1 MSLNEIIKIGTR
13 IKRIRMNKKISQRA
27 VAEALGIPYSTYS
40 NYENNN
46 REPNHD
52 TLKRIADVL
61 DVSVSYLIYGETGSM
76 ATNTAE
82 YLLTLSGFELNENP
96 DGTFTICDI
105 ENNKTKNSVI
115 VTVSQLKRLVLETS
129 DYVTYLTQKL
139 FHQ

>member
-13 IKRIRMNKKISQRA
+13 IKRIRMDKKISQRA
-27 VAEALGIPYSTYS
+27 VAEALGIPYSTY
-40 NYENNN
+40 N

>member
-13 IKRIRMNKKISQRA
+13 IKRIRMDKKISQRA

-76 ATNTAE
+76 ATNT
-82 YLLTLSGFELNENP
+82 LSGFELNENP
-96 DGTFTICDI
+96 DVTFTICDI

>member
-1 MSLNEIIKIGTR
+1 MSLNEFIKIGTR
-13 IKRIRMNKKISQRA
+13 IKRIRMDKKMSQRA

-46 REPNHD
+46 REPSHD

-61 DVSVSYLIYGETGSM
+61 GVSVSYLIYGETGGM
-76 ATNTAE
+76 ATSTAN
-82 YLLTLSGFELNENP
+82 YLLTLSGYQLGENS
-96 DGTFTICDI
+96 DGTLTIYDI
-105 ENNKTKNSVI
+105 ENNEIKNSVI
-115 VTVSQLKRLVLETS
+115 VTVDQLKQLVHETS

>member
-13 IKRIRMNKKISQRA
+13 IKRIRMDKKISQRA

-82 YLLTLSGFELNENP
+82 YLLCLLY
-96 DGTFTICDI
+96 
-105 ENNKTKNSVI
+105 
-115 VTVSQLKRLVLETS
+115 TS
-129 DYVTYLTQKL
+129 PSPRD
-139 FHQ
+139 